1 MRADGSPSGSLT
13 RRAEGAIAYA
23 RTVANP
29 KFIAT
34 GAVGRYGRAEAVV
47 IRDLLMRDGIPKHDI
62 LLEDQARSTLDS
74 VEFCDAILVR
84 CTDVEAVVPCTSPYH
99 IPRCAL
105 LFRLLGYK
113 IQIAS
118 MPGDL
123 PDLPLTKWLSYVIK
137 EFAALPFDVLLLLL
151 RHGVRRTV
159 KRHP

>member
-1 MRADGSPSGSLT
+1 
-13 RRAEGAIAYA
+13 
-23 RTVANP
+23 
-29 KFIAT
+29 
-34 GAVGRYGRAEAVV
+34 
-47 IRDLLMRDGIPKHDI
+47 
-62 LLEDQARSTLDS
+62 
-74 VEFCDAILVR
+74 
-84 CTDVEAVVPCTSPYH
+84 
-99 IPRCAL
+99 
-105 LFRLLGYK
+105 LLGYK